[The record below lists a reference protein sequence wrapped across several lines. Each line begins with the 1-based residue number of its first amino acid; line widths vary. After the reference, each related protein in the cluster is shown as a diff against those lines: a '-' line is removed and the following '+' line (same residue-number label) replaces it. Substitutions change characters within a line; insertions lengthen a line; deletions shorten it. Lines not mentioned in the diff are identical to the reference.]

1 MALLPEQTTARTF
14 PHHSRGNVGCVEPS
28 RWGTPDMWS
37 PLRTVLVRTPT
48 SIGSFVRDGHWREPD
63 PGLLLDQHTEFVA
76 LLRSLGCDVIV
87 TDPVD
92 GLVDAVYTHD
102 PMTMTPYGAIL
113 YQMCK
118 PVRAAEPAVM
128 RADLERLG
136 VPILGELTGDAFS
149 DGGDK
154 VWLDERTFVIGRGYR
169 TSRAAVDQIRAL
181 LQPHGV
187 DVISVDLPHFLGP
200 DAVLHLMSVVSPLD
214 RDLAAVYEPLA
225 PVALLELL
233 DERGI
238 ERITVDEDEFTTQ
251 GANIL
256 AVGPRRVV
264 LAAGNDKVH
273 AKLEVAGVEVHVFDG
288 SEVAVKGDGGPTCLT
303 QPLWRA

>member
-1 MALLPEQTTARTF
+1 MTLL
-14 PHHSRGNVGCVEPS
+14 SRPDH
-28 RWGTPDMWS
+28 WGTSDMYS
-37 PLRTVLVRTPT
+37 PLRTVMVRTPT
-48 SIGSFVRDGHWREPD
+48 TVGEFVADGHWREPD
-63 PGLLLDQHTEFVA
+63 RDLLLTQHAEFA
-76 LLRSLGCDVIV
+76 DLLRSLGATVEV
-87 TDPVD
+87 AAPAE
-92 GLVDAVYTHD
+92 GLVDAVYSHD
-102 PMTMTPYGAIL
+102 PMTMTPFGALL
-113 YQMCK
+113 YQMRK
-118 PVRAAEPAVM
+118 PIRAPEPAVV

-136 VPILGELTGDAFS
+136 VPIVGELTGSAYS

-169 TSRAAVDQIRAL
+169 TNLAAIEQIRAIL
-181 LQPHGV
+181 SPYGI
-187 DVISVDLPHFLGP
+187 DVVAVDLPHFMGP
-200 DAVLHLMSVVSPLD
+200 DAVLHLMSVISPLD
-214 RDLAAVYEPLA
+214 ADLAVVYEPLA

-233 DERGI
+233 AERSI
-238 ERITVDEDEFTTQ
+238 ATIPVDEDEFWTQ

-273 AKLEVAGVEVHVFDG
+273 KLLLDAGVEVHVFDG

>member
-1 MALLPEQTTARTF
+1 VTTGAATWRGGTVTSVEQ
-14 PHHSRGNVGCVEPS
+14 PS
-28 RWGTPDMWS
+28 APVWGTPDMYS

-48 SIGSFVRDGHWREPD
+48 TVGDFVGDGRWREPD
-63 PGLLLDQHTEFVA
+63 PGRLLAQHVEFVE
-76 LLRSLGCDVIV
+76 LLGSLGCEVV
-87 TDPVD
+87 VADPVE

-102 PMTMTPYGAIL
+102 PMTMTPFGAIL
-113 YQMCK
+113 FQMRK
-118 PVRAAEPAVM
+118 PVRAAEPAAM
-128 RADLERLG
+128 RVDLDRLG
-136 VPILGELTGDAFS
+136 VPILGQLHGDAFS

-154 VWLDERTFVIGRGYR
+154 VWLDERTLVIGRGYR
-169 TSRAAVDQIRAL
+169 TTRAAVEQVRGML
-181 LQPHGV
+181 EPLGV
-187 DVISVDLPHFLGP
+187 DVVSVDLPHFHGP
-200 DAVLHLMSVVSPLD
+200 DEVLHLMSVVSPLD

-238 ERITVDEDEFTTQ
+238 ERITVDEDEFATQ

-264 LAAGNDKVH
+264 LAAGNDKVR
-273 AKLEVAGVEVHVFDG
+273 AKLDAAGVEVHVFDG

>member
-1 MALLPEQTTARTF
+1 
-14 PHHSRGNVGCVEPS
+14 
-28 RWGTPDMWS
+28 MWS

-48 SIGSFVRDGHWREPD
+48 TVGDFVGDGQWRQPD
-63 PGLLLDQHTEFVA
+63 LGALLAQHEEFVE
-76 LLRSLGCDVIV
+76 LLRSLGCEVIV
-87 TDPVD
+87 AEPLD
-92 GLVDAVYTHD
+92 GLVDAVYMHD
-102 PMTMTPYGAIL
+102 PMTMTPFGAIL
-113 YQMCK
+113 FQMRK
-118 PVRAAEPAVM
+118 PVRGPEPAAARV
-128 RADLERLG
+128 DLERLG
-136 VPILGELTGDAFS
+136 VPVVGELTGGAFC

-169 TSRAAVDQIRAL
+169 TTQPAVEQIRGL
-181 LQPHGV
+181 LEPLGV
-187 DVISVDLPHFLGP
+187 DVISVDLPHYRGP
-200 DAVLHLMSVVSPLD
+200 GEVLHLMSVLSPLD

-233 DERGI
+233 DQRGVERV
-238 ERITVDEDEFTTQ
+238 TVDEDEFQTQ

-273 AKLEVAGVEVHVFDG
+273 AKLEAAGVEVHVFDG

-303 QPLWRA
+303 QPLWRT

>member
-1 MALLPEQTTARTF
+1 MSDVGSLPG
-14 PHHSRGNVGCVEPS
+14 S
-28 RWGTPDMWS
+28 WGTADMYS
-37 PLRTVLVRTPT
+37 PLRRVLVRTPT
-48 SIGSFVRDGHWREPD
+48 TVGEFVADGHWREPD
-63 PGLLLDQHTEFVA
+63 PGLLLDQHAEFVE
-76 LLRSLGCDVIV
+76 LLRSMGADVV
-87 TDPVD
+87 VADAVD

-102 PMTMTPYGAIL
+102 PMTMTPFGALL
-113 YQMCK
+113 YQMRK
-118 PVRAAEPAVM
+118 PVRAAEPATM
-128 RADLERLG
+128 RSDLERLG
-136 VPILGELTGDAFS
+136 IPVLGELTGAAAS

-154 VWLDERTFVIGRGYR
+154 VWLDASTFVVGRGYR
-169 TSRAAVDQIRAL
+169 TNAAAVQQMRAL
-181 LQPHGV
+181 LDPRGV
-187 DVISVDLPHFLGP
+187 EVVSVDLPHFRGP

-233 DERGI
+233 DARGI
-238 ERITVDEDEFTTQ
+238 ERITVDDDEFETQ

-264 LAAGNDKVH
+264 LAAGNDKVRR
-273 AKLEVAGVEVHVFDG
+273 KLDAAGVEVHVFDG